1 MPVIE
6 QQGDAAGRPVARIVS
21 FCSRHAAWVLVLWT
35 VLSASAAWFVAARF
49 TMDTDTGELL
59 SRELAWRQRQLAVD
73 KAFPQR
79 SDLIV
84 AVVDGRS
91 PELAGRAA
99 ASLYTRLARET
110 SLFKAVWRP
119 DGGDFFEKNGLLY
132 LSNAE
137 LAQTLEKLIA
147 AQPLLGPLAADPS
160 LRGLAGALALFARGA
175 GEGGGPVDD
184 LAAPFKA
191 LADTLEVAHA
201 GRVEPL
207 AWRTLFTG
215 STDDR
220 RELRRFVLMHPR
232 LDHTQLQPGAPAIA
246 AVRNAAAE
254 LGLTPERGVRVRLTG
269 QVPLAHEELASLR
282 ESAGLSAA
290 VTVTLVI
297 VLLWLALRSSKLIA
311 AVLASLFCGLVVTA
325 AIGIVL
331 VGAVNLISI
340 AFAVLFVGLGV
351 DFGIQLAVAYR
362 AERFERGDLHGALHN
377 AGARVGGPLALAGA
391 ATALGFF
398 AFLPTA
404 YRGVAELG
412 VIAGNGMVIAFAASI
427 TLLPALIALMKPRG
441 EAAPVGVP
449 ALARLDAF
457 IAAKHRTVLGACA
470 VLAAVSLA
478 LLPFVRF
485 DFNPLNLRSARVE
498 SVATLLDL
506 AKDPHTTP
514 NTIDVL
520 APDLA
525 AADALAKKLSAVP
538 EVSQALTLSSF
549 VPEEQDRKLA
559 AIQDASMLLGPA
571 LIAPSMPA
579 SGDAESAQAMAEAA
593 RALEAFASRTSGV
606 AASEAKR
613 LAAALSAVS
622 AGGRAGRER
631 AQAALIP
638 GLTAMLAQ
646 MRDALQPTRV
656 TRESLPPELARDW
669 IAGDGRARVEVYP
682 AGDSTDNAVLDRFVD
697 AVRRVAPEAVGA
709 PVVMKES
716 GRAIVTAFVQA
727 GALALAAITLVLIVV
742 LRRAADVALTLAPLV
757 LSGLVTLGVCAAF
770 GRPLNYANIIA
781 LPLLFGI
788 GVAFN
793 IYFVAAW
800 RSGSRA
806 LLGSSLARAVIF
818 SALTTASAFGSL
830 WLSSHPG
837 TASMGELLAMSLACT
852 LACALLFLPALL
864 TSFAS
869 PSGRR

>member
-1 MPVIE
+1 MPVNPK
-6 QQGDAAGRPVARIVS
+6 QGDAAGRAVARIVT
-21 FCSRHAAWVLVLWT
+21 FCSRHAVLVLALWML
-35 VLSASAAWFVAARF
+35 LSAAAAWFVASRF

-59 SRELAWRQRQLAVD
+59 SRELDWRQRQIAFD

-84 AVVDGRS
+84 AVVDGRT
-91 PELAGRAA
+91 PELAGHAA
-99 ASLYTRLARET
+99 AALASRLARET
-110 SLFKAVWRP
+110 SLFKAAWRP
-119 DGGDFFEKNGLLY
+119 DGGDFFETNGLLY
-132 LSNAE
+132 LSTTE
-137 LAQTLEKLIA
+137 LSQTLEQLIA

-175 GEGGGPVDD
+175 GEGGAPVDD

-191 LADTLEVAHA
+191 LADALQAAHDN
-201 GRVEPL
+201 RVEPL
-207 AWRTLFTG
+207 AWRALFTG
-215 STDDR
+215 KAGDP

-232 LDHTQLQPGAPAIA
+232 LDHTQLQPGAAAIA
-246 AVRNAAAE
+246 AVRNAAVE

-269 QVPLAHEELASLR
+269 QVPLAHEELATLR

-290 VTVTLVI
+290 VTISLVI
-297 VLLWLALRSSKLIA
+297 VLLWIALRSSKLIA
-311 AVLASLFCGLVVTA
+311 AVLASLFCGLAVTA
-325 AIGIVL
+325 AVGIAL

-362 AERFERGDLHGALHN
+362 AERFEHGDLHVALRN
-377 AGARVGGPLALAGA
+377 AGARVGGPLALAAA

-412 VIAGNGMVIAFAASI
+412 LIAGNGMVIAFAASI
-427 TLLPALIALMKPRG
+427 TLLPALLALTRPRG

-457 IAAKHRTVLGACA
+457 IEAKHRAVLAVCA
-470 VLAAVSLA
+470 ALAAVSLA
-478 LLPFVRF
+478 LLPFLRF
-485 DFNPLNLRSARVE
+485 DFNPLNLRSERTE
-498 SVATLLDL
+498 SVATLRDL
-506 AKDPHTTP
+506 AQDPHSTP

-525 AADALAKKLSAVP
+525 AADAVAKKLAALP
-538 EVSQALTLSSF
+538 EVSQTLTFSSF

-559 AIQDASMLLGPA
+559 LIEDAAMLLGPA
-571 LIAPSMPA
+571 LVAPSVPA
-579 SGDAESAQAMAEAA
+579 PSDAQNAQAMGEAA
-593 RALEAFASRTSGV
+593 HALQAFADRANGA

-613 LAAALSAVS
+613 LAGALSAVS
-622 AGGRAGRER
+622 AGNGAQRER
-631 AQAALIP
+631 AHAALIP

-646 MRDALQPTRV
+646 MRAALQPARV
-656 TRESLPPELARDW
+656 TRESLPPQIRRDW
-669 IAGDGRARVEVYP
+669 IAADGRARVEVYP

-697 AVRRVAPEAVGA
+697 AVRSVEPAAAGG
-709 PVVMKES
+709 PVWIKES

-727 GALALAAITLVLIVV
+727 GALALAAITLVLVVV
-742 LRRAADVALTLAPLV
+742 LRRAVDVALTLAPLV
-757 LSGLVTLGVCAAF
+757 LSGLVTLALCAALA
-770 GRPLNYANIIA
+770 RPLNYANIIA

-800 RSGSRA
+800 RSGARG
-806 LLGSSLARAVIF
+806 LLASSLARAVIF

-852 LACALLFLPALL
+852 LACALVFLPALL
-864 TSFAS
+864 YSM
-869 PSGRR
+869 RRR